1 MRKMHRPIS
10 EGGVK
15 FQVEL
20 GWGHQEKAAAH
31 NIDQGGM
38 DQWL

>member
-1 MRKMHRPIS
+1 MRKTHRPIS

-15 FQVEL
+15 FQVAL
-20 GWGHQEKAAAH
+20 GPHQEKEAAH